1 MKEVRERIP
10 STRGDLGLTSP
21 QQESEKKIKT
31 ISYLYLGKER
41 FSVTLVQ
48 WIHTWTGLCGVFFKL
63 CNFSAVGSDS
73 QVWSGRDPERTAQ
86 RGAHTVRRLWA
97 CPTRTGPAAVGTQV
111 AGSIRPGT
119 GLGVYRPVKR
129 CSCSGWSARGLGEGG
144 GSQSL
149 FPCCLLS
156 PSTRLAQPATGS
168 PGTEV

>member
-10 STRGDLGLTSP
+10 STRGELGLTSP

-73 QVWSGRDPERTAQ
+73 QVWRGGTPSGPRRADLPDAHRPCRCGDAGGRVRASRRRAWHVQAGEALFLLRLEHTWTWRGPQKPEP
-86 RGAHTVRRLWA
+86 L
-97 CPTRTGPAAVGTQV
+97 
-111 AGSIRPGT
+111 S
-119 GLGVYRPVKR
+119 
-129 CSCSGWSARGLGEGG
+129 
-144 GSQSL
+144 
-149 FPCCLLS
+149 LLS
-156 PSTRLAQPATGS
+156 YQSIHAPHTASHGS
-168 PGTEV
+168 PGTGV

>member
-10 STRGDLGLTSP
+10 STRGELGLTSP

-73 QVWSGRDPERTAQ
+73 QVWRGGTPSGPRRGEHALCACSGPARCAPALPLWGRRWQSPRIQAQ
-86 RGAHTVRRLWA
+86 GLA
-97 CPTRTGPAAVGTQV
+97 RTG
-111 AGSIRPGT
+111 R
-119 GLGVYRPVKR
+119 
-129 CSCSGWSARGLGEGG
+129 
-144 GSQSL
+144 
-149 FPCCLLS
+149 
-156 PSTRLAQPATGS
+156 
-168 PGTEV
+168 